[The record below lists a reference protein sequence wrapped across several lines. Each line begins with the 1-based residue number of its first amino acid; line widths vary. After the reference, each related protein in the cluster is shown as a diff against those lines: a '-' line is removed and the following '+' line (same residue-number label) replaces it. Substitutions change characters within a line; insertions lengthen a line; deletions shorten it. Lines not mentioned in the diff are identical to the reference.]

1 MVLFLN
7 TACSRKPWLKTGKNI
22 VVQSC
27 RRCKKQNS
35 IMTAFKHIQSIQNRH
50 DGEPW
55 FACGEVQMKQA
66 RQSVFSTV
74 KGHPEVG
81 SIFTM
86 VIHFYPRGQNK
97 FGLHFN
103 ERRCL
108 LGSLCSCRTEN
119 SQRHDSLFCIIQ
131 LVVLLHLAKDILIF
145 LAPDITSQVPSRDA
159 GCQRRNQ

>member
-1 MVLFLN
+1 MAGWLVLFLN

-22 VVQSC
+22 VAQSC

-50 DGEPW
+50 DDEPW
-55 FACGEVQMKQA
+55 FACSEVQMKQA

-97 FGLHFN
+97 FGPHFN
-103 ERRCL
+103 ER
-108 LGSLCSCRTEN
+108 GVSWGLCVLAA
-119 SQRHDSLFCIIQ
+119 QRIARSMTHCSPSFGWLCFCI
-131 LVVLLHLAKDILIF
+131 LLKTF
-145 LAPDITSQVPSRDA
+145 SYS
-159 GCQRRNQ
+159 